1 MTCPRSGPC
10 KWSWDLNSGQT
21 EPRHPVRPLCEPC
34 EGAGGLR
41 ARSEEG
47 LLEDGMP
54 ALDLEGRAETR
65 LHEFDIAWNRGKWPG
80 WPEGRHRAEQSQ
92 RGSDLPSSTSSSHS
106 TASDPGADPPHAC
119 PDSLVASERPR
130 GLASPLP
137 TRPPPSHPTPSAS
150 PFIRSARPACGLR
163 AAPWAS
169 PGLTALCSTQA
180 ERPGWAGP
188 AV

>member
-54 ALDLEGRAETR
+54 ALDFEGRAETR

-80 WPEGRHRAEQSQ
+80 WPEGRRRAEQSQ

-130 GLASPLP
+130 GLASP
-137 TRPPPSHPTPSAS
+137 PPSHLYTQNSGILIAL
-150 PFIRSARPACGLR
+150 LR
-163 AAPWAS
+163 FFNHHHQI
-169 PGLTALCSTQA
+169 TAQCTMKLLDVWSLF
-180 ERPGWAGP
+180 
-188 AV
+188 